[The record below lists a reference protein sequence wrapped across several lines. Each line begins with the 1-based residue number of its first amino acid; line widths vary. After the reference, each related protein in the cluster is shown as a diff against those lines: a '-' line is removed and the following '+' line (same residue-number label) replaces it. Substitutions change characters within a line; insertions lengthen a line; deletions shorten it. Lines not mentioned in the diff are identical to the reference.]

1 MQLGRVAAGIALATI
16 VGASAAVAAGLT
28 WASGTLGAVDV
39 SVGRC
44 TTAGLSVL
52 PNLTGSSIASVTVA
66 ALPAGCGN
74 ASLKLTVN
82 NGSANSSGT
91 ATVPAGGGNVTV
103 TLAATVAV
111 TTQVQTDL
119 VLTGP

>member
-1 MQLGRVAAGIALATI
+1 MLRRVAAGIALATI
-16 VGASAAVAAGLT
+16 VGASVAVAAGLT
-28 WASGTLGAVDV
+28 WSAESLGADDV
-39 SVGRC
+39 AVGRC

-52 PNLTGSSIASVTVA
+52 PTLSGSSIASVTVS

-82 NGSANSSGT
+82 NGAANSSGT

-103 TLAATVAV
+103 TLVATVAV

-119 VLTGP
+119 LLTGP